1 VVQSLAYFA
10 LMSVIWGLTWAAM
23 KLGLRDLPPLL
34 LAAVRY
40 MVVVALLLPTL
51 RGVPAAFAERR
62 WRRTLVSALLINT
75 GTYSFLFWAMQS
87 VPSGLGGLVNLAL
100 VPVML
105 FALAVLTGEE
115 RPTWRHAMALAI
127 GCAGLVGL
135 FWNRLGGEGTASG
148 VGLLAIVVATASYSV
163 GSVVA
168 RPLIGPVTPLAL
180 TLAQASIGGAAL
192 LILSLALEPIT
203 ATTLQSLV
211 TPLALGSILFLSLF
225 GTIVAYTLYLVLLRD
240 WGSVRAGLYA
250 FVSPIVA
257 LAVGARLFGETIGTP
272 EVIGGI
278 LLLIAAGVALRRT
291 GGQGAGNDA
300 RQGARVASRVTGT

>member
-1 VVQSLAYFA
+1 VARSLAFFA
-10 LMSVIWGLTWAAM
+10 LMSLIWGLTWAAM
-23 KLGLRDLPPLL
+23 KFGLRELPPLL

-40 MVVVALLLPTL
+40 LFVVIFLLPTL
-51 RGVPAAFAERR
+51 GALPAAFTAGR
-62 WRRTLVSALLINT
+62 WRRTLLSALLINT

-105 FALAVLTGEE
+105 FALAALTGEE
-115 RPTWRHAMALAI
+115 RPTWRHAVALAI
-127 GCAGLVGL
+127 GCGGLVAL
-135 FWNRLGGEGTASG
+135 FWNRLGGENTASG
-148 VGLLAIVVATASYSV
+148 VGLLAIVIATASYCV

-180 TLAQASIGGAAL
+180 TMAHSMIGGAAL
-192 LILSLALEPIT
+192 FVLSLTLESIT
-203 ATTLQSLV
+203 ATTWRSIV
-211 TPLALGSILFLSLF
+211 TPAALGSILFLSLF

-257 LAVGARLFGETIGTP
+257 LATGCWLFGETIGTL
-272 EVIGGI
+272 EVIGAI
-278 LLLIAAGVALRRT
+278 LLLIAAAVALLRT
-291 GGQGAGNDA
+291 GEQDA
-300 RQGARVASRVTGT
+300 RQGARQAPRVKGV